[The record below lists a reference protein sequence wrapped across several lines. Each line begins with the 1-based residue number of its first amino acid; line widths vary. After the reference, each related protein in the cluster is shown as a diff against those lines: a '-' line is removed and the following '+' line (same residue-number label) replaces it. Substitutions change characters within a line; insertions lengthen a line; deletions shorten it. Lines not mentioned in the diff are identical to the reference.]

1 MVTDLVSPLQ
11 DREELELN
19 YDGSLSSDDKYS
31 LKLIRRRHEI
41 HSINL
46 IYEALSLTQQLALL
60 ASKSFFMLPMVL
72 YREILTIIESFS

>member
-31 LKLIRRRHEI
+31 LKLIRRRH
-41 HSINL
+41 
-46 IYEALSLTQQLALL
+46 
-60 ASKSFFMLPMVL
+60 
-72 YREILTIIESFS
+72 